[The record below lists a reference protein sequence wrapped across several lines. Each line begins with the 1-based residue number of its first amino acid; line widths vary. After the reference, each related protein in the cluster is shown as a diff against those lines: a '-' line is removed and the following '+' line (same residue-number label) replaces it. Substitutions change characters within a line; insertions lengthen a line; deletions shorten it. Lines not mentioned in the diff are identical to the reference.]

1 MKQFATGPTLLSA
14 FMELRALVEI
24 TAAFS
29 FQPLLK
35 KVARGDGHPVV
46 VVPAFM
52 TGDGGTAMLRS
63 YLKAAGFATYGWEQ
77 GRNTGIRQAFLE
89 GLAGH
94 VRQVSERHGGCRVS
108 VVGWSLGG
116 VYARALANREPDLIR
131 QVITLGSPFNI
142 PTMDGIS
149 GAVARLYEWLNP
161 GGLDDPMLTAVDS
174 WRQAPPVPSTAIYS
188 TGDGV
193 AAWQYC
199 VDTPSRETENLK
211 VPGSHMGLTHN
222 AAVMYA
228 VAERLAQRE
237 GQWRPFNLN
246 LLRRVCYG

>member
-1 MKQFATGPTLLSA
+1 MTQAVTGPTFLSA
-14 FMELRALVEI
+14 FLELRALAEM
-24 TAAFS
+24 TAAVS

-35 KVARGDGHPVV
+35 TIARGDGHPVV

-52 TGDGGTAMLRS
+52 TGDGGTALLRS
-63 YLKAAGFATYGWEQ
+63 HLKAAGFAAYGWEQ
-77 GRNTGIRQAFLE
+77 GRNTGIRQAFLD
-89 GLAGH
+89 GLTEH
-94 VRQVSERHGGCRVS
+94 VRAVSERHGGSRVS

-116 VYARALANREPDLIR
+116 VYARALANREPERIR

-142 PTMDGIS
+142 PTMEGIS

-161 GGLDDPMLTAVDS
+161 GGLDDPMLAAADS

-199 VDTPSRETENLK
+199 VDTPGRETENLK

-237 GQWRPFNLN
+237 GQWRPFKLS
-246 LLRRVCYG
+246 LWRRVCYG